1 MRLTTFLFGAL
12 LLLGFQTQAQK
23 FAYIDSDYVL
33 SHMPEY
39 ADAQAELNRLSGQWQ
54 EEIEAK
60 YEAIARLESAYKAE
74 KILLTAETKKKRE
87 EEIASKK
94 REAAELQK
102 SKFGV
107 DGELFSKREEL
118 IQPVQDKM
126 FEAIQEVASQSGY
139 MVIFDIKKNSNMLYS
154 NPKYNVSDKVIKKM
168 GYTPGEV
175 IEKEENKQDSSSG
188 KGSPGGK
195 NIQSTN
201 GAGGKQVRSGGKST
215 AGKK

>member
-12 LLLGFQTQAQK
+12 LILGFQTQAQK

-39 ADAQAELNRLSGQWQ
+39 ADAQAELNRLSVQWQ

-175 IEKEENKQDSSSG
+175 IEEEKKQEDSAG
-188 KGSPGGK
+188 KGSTGGNK
-195 NIQSTN
+195 NTQSSK
-201 GAGGKQVRSGGKST
+201 GQGGQQVRSGGKS
-215 AGKK
+215 AGGKK